1 MSKRTRGLRI
11 LALCASLV
19 VALVGFAMPAHA
31 ATSLPEAKDG
41 VITLAEDTT
50 ITSFPSFEGALKIDL
65 AQHTLT
71 YESGNTVFITNDKSL
86 TFENGTLKAVKMAN
100 GTTSVF
106 NIKSKGAVDLSGVTF
121 ITNGS
126 ALFPQGD
133 AARVSVDNSSIYCGT
148 FAVGTNAATA
158 ENYGVVIE
166 LTNSSFTTAYGY
178 QNGDGDSAP
187 VFVNIPCKMTMN
199 GCTVNG
205 ARQGVVVRG
214 GSAIIN
220 NCKINLTDTTK
231 LVPEGVTGSMLN
243 AAGKDL
249 YLGGNWGGGN
259 EVPMAAMVVG
269 NRHATSYQYPT
280 DVSVAGTII
289 TAPEGYTTVYAFG
302 SGEKGCEVHFAYDAA
317 SNVGTVVNPEGSV
330 ADAGLA
336 VAQTGGRQYTSL
348 ASAIANAANG
358 GTITMLSDVKDA
370 EGIAVASGKNFTVDF
385 DGHVYTI
392 AGPGAGS
399 PNTETNGF
407 QLLKDSTI
415 VFKNGTINTVENAP
429 SKKIDRIIQNYA
441 DLTLENMR
449 FETAG
454 LASSEDC
461 ALSFN
466 NANIVFKGDTSI
478 VMSSP
483 ERIAF
488 DVCEFSSY
496 PSCVVTFDDTFTG
509 NIGGQ
514 IMYDAKDAATHALAF
529 KGDGTYAGVKVSK
542 GSEDAAKDG
551 IEIHKGTF
559 LSKID
564 KDWIAP
570 DAGMDVQPDGT
581 VAVHVH
587 KGAKVDAVAATC
599 ETAGNREHWKC
610 TECGKTFSDDA
621 MTDEID
627 VVVPAKGHNVKGA
640 IHHKAV
646 EPTTTDP
653 GMLEH
658 WECPDCHKLFRDAA
672 LTEVATVSGLTVP
685 AVAVTKVT
693 ATFEAGNGV
702 VYTQSV
708 PAGSKLVCPE
718 TPVKDGWEFVGWF
731 KTKAANGDVSDKWN
745 FDEDVVTADITL
757 YGGWV
762 KKGAGQSGTS
772 AQKPTAAL
780 PQTGD
785 TSMLPIVVAGVAGVA
800 AIGAGAVIIARR
812 RKAE

>member
-19 VALVGFAMPAHA
+19 VALVGFAKPAHA
-31 ATSLPEAKDG
+31 AAGNVAKIGGTEYRTLGEAVNAAKDG
-41 VITLAEDTT
+41 ETVTL
-50 ITSFPSFEGALKIDL
+50 IDN
-65 AQHTLT
+65 ANV
-71 YESGNTVFITNDKSL
+71 EST
-86 TFENGTLKAVKMAN
+86 
-100 GTTSVF
+100 
-106 NIKSKGAVDLSGVTF
+106 
-121 ITNGS
+121 
-126 ALFPQGD
+126 
-133 AARVSVDNSSIYCGT
+133 
-148 FAVGTNAATA
+148 
-158 ENYGVVIE
+158 
-166 LTNSSFTTAYGY
+166 
-178 QNGDGDSAP
+178 
-187 VFVNIPCKMTMN
+187 
-199 GCTVNG
+199 
-205 ARQGVVVRG
+205 VVVRG
-214 GSAIIN
+214 KALTLDLNGKTIGNTTAIWADASWSIISVRDGASLVVNGEGGIDPLEGDCYAFDVQGGSSLTINGGRHAGNLSLVYLYGKSSLAIN
-220 NCKINLTDTTK
+220 GGEYSLKQLSDSGDCRFLVNCYDKSFK
-231 LVPEGVTGSMLN
+231 EGAAKVAVNGGTFHGFNPANN
-243 AAGKDL
+243 AAEGPATNF
-249 YLGGNWGGGN
+249 LGYGAVSSSIDESKND
-259 EVPMAAMVVG
+259 EV
-269 NRHATSYQYPT
+269 
-280 DVSVAGTII
+280 
-289 TAPEGYTTVYAFG
+289 YT
-302 SGEKGCEVHFAYDAA
+302 
-317 SNVGTVVNPEGSV
+317 
-330 ADAGLA
+330 
-336 VAQTGGRQYTSL
+336 VAQLPRVAETGGKQYVTL
-348 ASAIANAANG
+348 ADAIANVANG

-385 DGHVYTI
+385 NGHVYTI

-429 SKKIDRIIQNYA
+429 SKKIMRIIQNYA

-454 LASSEDC
+454 LASREDY

-466 NANIVFKGDTSI
+466 NGNIVFKGDTSI

-488 DVCEFSSY
+488 DVCKYASY
-496 PSCVVTFDDTFTG
+496 PSCAVTFDDTFTG

-514 IMYDAKDAATHALAF
+514 IMYDAKDATTHALAF
-529 KGDGTYAGVKVSK
+529 KGDGTYAGVKVSM

-551 IEIHKGTF
+551 IEIHKGAF

-570 DAGMDVQPDGT
+570 DAGMDIQPDGT

-599 ETAGNREHWKC
+599 ETAGNLEHWKC

-658 WECPDCHKLFRDAA
+658 WECPDCHKLFRDAD
-672 LTEVATVSGLTVP
+672 LTKVATAAELTVP
-685 AVAVTKVT
+685 TVGVTKVT

-702 VYTQSV
+702 VYIQSV

-785 TSMLPIVVAGVAGVA
+785 ASMLPIVAAGVAGVA

>member
-31 ATSLPEAKDG
+31 ATGNVAKIGGTEYRTIGEAVNAAKDG
-41 VITLAEDTT
+41 ETVTL
-50 ITSFPSFEGALKIDL
+50 IDN
-65 AQHTLT
+65 AKV
-71 YESGNTVFITNDKSL
+71 EST
-86 TFENGTLKAVKMAN
+86 
-100 GTTSVF
+100 
-106 NIKSKGAVDLSGVTF
+106 
-121 ITNGS
+121 
-126 ALFPQGD
+126 
-133 AARVSVDNSSIYCGT
+133 
-148 FAVGTNAATA
+148 
-158 ENYGVVIE
+158 
-166 LTNSSFTTAYGY
+166 
-178 QNGDGDSAP
+178 
-187 VFVNIPCKMTMN
+187 
-199 GCTVNG
+199 
-205 ARQGVVVRG
+205 VVVRG
-214 GSAIIN
+214 KALTLDLNGKTIGNTTAIWAGSSWSIISVRDGFSLVVNGEGGIDPLEDDCYAFDVQGGSSLTINGGRHAGNLSLVYLYGKSSLAINGGEYSLKQLSDSGDCRFLVNCYDKSFKEGAAKVAIN
-220 NCKINLTDTTK
+220 GGTFHGFNPAN
-231 LVPEGVTGSMLN
+231 N
-243 AAGKDL
+243 AAEGPATNF
-249 YLGGNWGGGN
+249 LGYGAVSSSIDESKNN
-259 EVPMAAMVVG
+259 EV
-269 NRHATSYQYPT
+269 
-280 DVSVAGTII
+280 
-289 TAPEGYTTVYAFG
+289 YT
-302 SGEKGCEVHFAYDAA
+302 
-317 SNVGTVVNPEGSV
+317 
-330 ADAGLA
+330 
-336 VAQTGGRQYTSL
+336 VAQLPRVAETGGKQYVTL
-348 ASAIANAANG
+348 ADAIANVANG

-385 DGHVYTI
+385 NGHVYTI

-407 QLLKDSTI
+407 QLLKDSAI

-429 SKKIDRIIQNYA
+429 SKKINRIIQNYA

-466 NANIVFKGDTSI
+466 NGNIVFKGDTSI

-488 DVCEFSSY
+488 DVCKFSSY

-514 IMYDAKDAATHALAF
+514 IMYDAKDATTHALAF

-559 LSKID
+559 LSEID

-587 KGAKVDAVAATC
+587 KGTKVDAVAATC

-672 LTEVATVSGLTVP
+672 LTKVATVSGLTVP
-685 AVAVTKVT
+685 AVGVTKVT

-772 AQKPTAAL
+772 VQKPTAAL

>member
-19 VALVGFAMPAHA
+19 VALVGFAKPAHA
-31 ATSLPEAKDG
+31 AAGNVAKIGGTEYRTLGEAVNAAKDG
-41 VITLAEDTT
+41 ETVTL
-50 ITSFPSFEGALKIDL
+50 IDN
-65 AQHTLT
+65 ANV
-71 YESGNTVFITNDKSL
+71 EST
-86 TFENGTLKAVKMAN
+86 
-100 GTTSVF
+100 
-106 NIKSKGAVDLSGVTF
+106 
-121 ITNGS
+121 
-126 ALFPQGD
+126 
-133 AARVSVDNSSIYCGT
+133 
-148 FAVGTNAATA
+148 
-158 ENYGVVIE
+158 
-166 LTNSSFTTAYGY
+166 
-178 QNGDGDSAP
+178 
-187 VFVNIPCKMTMN
+187 
-199 GCTVNG
+199 
-205 ARQGVVVRG
+205 VVVRG
-214 GSAIIN
+214 KALTLDLNGKTIGNTTAIWADASWSIISVRDGASLVVNGEGGIDPLEGDCYAFDVQGGSSLTINGGRHAGNLSLVYLYGKSSLAIN
-220 NCKINLTDTTK
+220 GGEYSLKQLSDSGDCRFLVNCYDKSFK
-231 LVPEGVTGSMLN
+231 EGAAKVAVNGGTFHGFNPANN
-243 AAGKDL
+243 AAEGPATNF
-249 YLGGNWGGGN
+249 LGYGAVSSSIDESKND
-259 EVPMAAMVVG
+259 EV
-269 NRHATSYQYPT
+269 
-280 DVSVAGTII
+280 
-289 TAPEGYTTVYAFG
+289 YT
-302 SGEKGCEVHFAYDAA
+302 
-317 SNVGTVVNPEGSV
+317 
-330 ADAGLA
+330 
-336 VAQTGGRQYTSL
+336 VAQLPRVAETGGKQYVTL
-348 ASAIANAANG
+348 ADAIANVANG

-385 DGHVYTI
+385 NGHVYTI
-392 AGPGAGS
+392 AGPGVGS

-429 SKKIDRIIQNYA
+429 SKKIMRIIQNYA

-454 LASSEDC
+454 LASSEDY

-466 NANIVFKGDTSI
+466 NGDIVFKGSTSI

-488 DVCEFSSY
+488 DVCKFSSY
-496 PSCVVTFDDTFTG
+496 PSCAVTFDDTFTG

-514 IMYDAKDAATHALAF
+514 IMYDAKDAKTHALAF

-542 GSEDAAKDG
+542 GFEDAAKDG

-559 LSKID
+559 RSKID

-570 DAGMDVQPDGT
+570 DAVMDVQPDGT

-599 ETAGNREHWKC
+599 ETAGNLEHWKC
-610 TECGKTFSDDA
+610 AECGKTFSDDA

-646 EPTTTDP
+646 ELTTTDP

-672 LTEVATVSGLTVP
+672 LTKVATAAELTVP

-762 KKGAGQSGTS
+762 KKGADQSGTS
-772 AQKPTAAL
+772 AQKPTASL

-785 TSMLPIVVAGVAGVA
+785 ASMLPIVAAGVAGVA

>member
-41 VITLAEDTT
+41 VITLTEDTT

-71 YESGNTVFITNDKSL
+71 YDSGNTVFITNDKSL

-166 LTNSSFTTAYGY
+166 LTNSTFTTAYGY

-199 GCTVNG
+199 SCTVNG

-269 NRHATSYQYPT
+269 NRHASSYQYPT
-280 DVSVAGTII
+280 DVSIAGTICA
-289 TAPEGYTTVYAFG
+289 APEGYTTVYAFG
-302 SGEKGCEVHFAYDAA
+302 SGKKGCEVHFAYDAA

-330 ADAGLA
+330 VDAGPA
-336 VAQTGGRQYTSL
+336 VAQTGGRQYASL
-348 ASAIANAANG
+348 APAIANVASG

-385 DGHVYTI
+385 NGHVYTI

-429 SKKIDRIIQNYA
+429 SKKIMRIIQNYA

-454 LASSEDC
+454 LASREDY

-466 NANIVFKGDTSI
+466 NGNIVFKGDTSI

-488 DVCEFSSY
+488 DVCKYASY
-496 PSCVVTFDDTFTG
+496 PSCAVTFDDTFTG

-514 IMYDAKDAATHALAF
+514 IMYDAKDATTHALAF
-529 KGDGTYAGVKVSK
+529 KGDGTYAGVKVSM

-551 IEIHKGTF
+551 IEIHKGAF

-570 DAGMDVQPDGT
+570 DAGMDIQPDGT

-599 ETAGNREHWKC
+599 ETAGNLEHWKC

-658 WECPDCHKLFRDAA
+658 WECPDCHKLFRDAD
-672 LTEVATVSGLTVP
+672 LTKVATAAELTVP
-685 AVAVTKVT
+685 VVGVTKVT

-702 VYTQSV
+702 VYIQSV

-785 TSMLPIVVAGVAGVA
+785 ASMLPIVAAGVAGVA

>member
-19 VALVGFAMPAHA
+19 VALVGFAKPAHA
-31 ATSLPEAKDG
+31 AAGNVAKIGGTEYRTLGEAVNAAKDG
-41 VITLAEDTT
+41 ETVTL
-50 ITSFPSFEGALKIDL
+50 IDN
-65 AQHTLT
+65 ANV
-71 YESGNTVFITNDKSL
+71 EST
-86 TFENGTLKAVKMAN
+86 
-100 GTTSVF
+100 
-106 NIKSKGAVDLSGVTF
+106 
-121 ITNGS
+121 
-126 ALFPQGD
+126 
-133 AARVSVDNSSIYCGT
+133 
-148 FAVGTNAATA
+148 
-158 ENYGVVIE
+158 
-166 LTNSSFTTAYGY
+166 
-178 QNGDGDSAP
+178 
-187 VFVNIPCKMTMN
+187 
-199 GCTVNG
+199 
-205 ARQGVVVRG
+205 VVVRG
-214 GSAIIN
+214 KALTLDLNGKTIGNTTAIWADASWSIISVRDGASLVVNGEGGIDPLEGDCYAFDVQGGSSLTINGGRHAGNLSLVYLYGKSSLAIN
-220 NCKINLTDTTK
+220 GGEYSLKQLSDSGDCRFLVNCYDKSFK
-231 LVPEGVTGSMLN
+231 EGAAKVAVNGGTFHGFNPANN
-243 AAGKDL
+243 AAEGPATNF
-249 YLGGNWGGGN
+249 LGYGAVSSSIDESKND
-259 EVPMAAMVVG
+259 EV
-269 NRHATSYQYPT
+269 
-280 DVSVAGTII
+280 
-289 TAPEGYTTVYAFG
+289 YT
-302 SGEKGCEVHFAYDAA
+302 
-317 SNVGTVVNPEGSV
+317 
-330 ADAGLA
+330 
-336 VAQTGGRQYTSL
+336 VAQLPRVAETGGKQYVTL
-348 ASAIANAANG
+348 ADAIANVANG

-385 DGHVYTI
+385 NGHVYTI

-429 SKKIDRIIQNYA
+429 SKKIMRIIQNYA

-454 LASSEDC
+454 LASREDY

-466 NANIVFKGDTSI
+466 NGNIVFKGDTSI

-488 DVCEFSSY
+488 DVCKYASY
-496 PSCVVTFDDTFTG
+496 PSCAVTFDDTFTG

-514 IMYDAKDAATHALAF
+514 IMYDAKDATTHALAF
-529 KGDGTYAGVKVSK
+529 KGDGTYAGVKVSM

-551 IEIHKGTF
+551 IEIHKGAF

-570 DAGMDVQPDGT
+570 DAGMDIQPDGT

-599 ETAGNREHWKC
+599 ETAGNLEHWKC

-658 WECPDCHKLFRDAA
+658 WECPDCHKLFRDAD
-672 LTEVATVSGLTVP
+672 LTKVATAAELTVP
-685 AVAVTKVT
+685 AVGVTKVT

-780 PQTGD
+780 PQAGD
-785 TSMLPIVVAGVAGVA
+785 ASMLPIVAAGVAGVA